1 MGESPKPGVLSFRR
15 IRRLQAPRRIFL
27 FCENFFRKRCP
38 EVLQVLFGLVEFF
51 PLNFGLR
58 QVIVIPVK

>member
-38 EVLQVLFGLVEFF
+38 EVLQVLFGLVVMEREE
-51 PLNFGLR
+51 LTQLVR
-58 QVIVIPVK
+58 